1 MGEGRGIYSVAMFQK
16 ERHDFRRVFLFGFRR
31 PMARETLRRFKCSA
45 EMNSASA
52 KVPPAA
58 KRLYC
63 ANAPSCCAELQCPH
77 LFCQHKLQKPP
88 EGLMLQEV
96 FTAGKYQGL
105 FVTDY
110 QQGIYQIS
118 LRLPCRIWSRCEVSA
133 SNFNADAS
141 STA

>member
-1 MGEGRGIYSVAMFQK
+1 
-16 ERHDFRRVFLFGFRR
+16 
-31 PMARETLRRFKCSA
+31 
-45 EMNSASA
+45 
-52 KVPPAA
+52 
-58 KRLYC
+58 
-63 ANAPSCCAELQCPH
+63 
-77 LFCQHKLQKPP
+77 
-88 EGLMLQEV
+88 MLQEV

-141 STA
+141 STAGLAACMIGQICPPKNSLLASHGSDSFARAGAAAVVLRPLPSQAAYRVISSPG